1 MTTQRRDVLKLI
13 GAGTAGAL
21 LPASVLAA
29 PARAAGS
36 TVVPLDGAWRFATDP
51 GNTGEA
57 AGWAQ
62 PGFDDSGWATLQVPG
77 NWDVHD
83 AWAGY
88 RGWGWHRRTVA
99 SPAVAAGQVVRLR
112 FEAVYHRA
120 RVWFNGAYL
129 GEHVGGYTP
138 FEFDVTSRLQGGT
151 NTVVVAASN
160 SYSIGAWWPWGGISR
175 SVSLTV
181 DAAVRVE
188 RQHVIATPDLSS
200 GAGSVVNW
208 VTLSNAGATA
218 RTVTVRSTYP
228 WGAPAATVTVPAR
241 GTAEARL
248 DSGVAAGAFELWGLD
263 RPTLYTCDT
272 TVTEGSTVLH
282 GKADRFGFR
291 KVEVRGTAIHLNGEP
306 IRLNGYNRVGDDR
319 VVGATEPTYLVR
331 RDLDRM
337 KASGAGLM
345 RIHHVPQ
352 TPELLDY
359 ADEIGLLLIEEIP
372 VWGSGAN
379 LDPANETTRGEL
391 RDMIRRDYNHP
402 SIVAWSV
409 ANEIQGASEAGRT
422 FVREM
427 IAYIK
432 STLDSTRPCTYVSN
446 SFGGATTPG
455 AEALQYTDFAC
466 INMYGGFAGGADHVH
481 GLYPDK
487 PIFVSEYSS
496 DSFSFPTTREDV
508 DFRTTSDAAA
518 TAFPVRPWIVGSAHW
533 TFNDYRSSFSGSS
546 PNQVRGW
553 GIQNVWGQRK
563 RAYAQLQ
570 ATNAVVRGLGITP
583 ATGLSLLTVTPRGS
597 LGADAPARILR
608 GHRLAWQVTDAD
620 GAVIDGRIVPL
631 PDIAPGAA
639 TLQRAVRW
647 SDPGT
652 AVRQRL
658 TLLSPSGHEVAVSTV
673 DVRVPAAPVIRTVI
687 AANGAVRV
695 VFDRVANADNYR
707 VLTSTGIT
715 GADTVNGFADLTGL
729 TNGTAIQVRV
739 VAVNGAGVSAASAPV
754 TVTPAGTLALPPK
767 IQDVVP
773 IAGGFVLGF
782 IVAPGA
788 ADHQVQAFSGTTL
801 VRDLTT
807 TLKGSVRVTT
817 AATSVRIKGAGTV
830 WSEEVPIAAPA
841 FLTHGA
847 LTAADR
853 LAVRITPHPV
863 AERYEVTATGGGR
876 TVIRVVESSAV
887 ELLTVA
893 GLVADVTQQVSV
905 RCGTAAGWSA
915 PQTLTTRTTPPLPAG
930 APATP
935 TGLGS
940 STSGGVTTLVWSSA
954 AGAVGYLVSAA
965 DCGPERTVAVVAGA
979 TTLALGAQSSVAGI
993 AYRVTAVGEGGTS
1006 APSAGYVVPGTPGP
1020 RQVTVTPLDTTADCA
1035 GSIRYR
1041 ETGTWLASS
1050 LAGVDGTPSRYSSTA
1065 GSTAT
1070 WAPTLRAAATYRV
1083 EAWVP
1088 ASTSS
1093 TTAAAYQ
1100 ITHAGGTAQVTV
1112 DQVAAGGAWRT
1123 LGTWAFAQGTAG
1135 KVVLTAGTTFARA
1148 NAVRFTPV

>member
-1 MTTQRRDVLKLI
+1 MTPHRRDVLKLL
-13 GAGTAGAL
+13 GAGAAGAL
-21 LPASVLAA
+21 LPIPALATA
-29 PARAAGS
+29 AQAAG
-36 TVVPLDGAWRFATDP
+36 TTQTLDGVWRFATDP

-62 PGFDDSGWATLQVPG
+62 PGFDDSGWATLQIPG

-99 SPAVAAGQVVRLR
+99 APTITAGQVVRLR

-120 RVWFNGAYL
+120 RVWFNGVYL

-138 FEFDVTSRLQGGT
+138 FEFDVTSRLQGT

-181 DAAVRVE
+181 DAAVRIE
-188 RQHVIATPDLSS
+188 RQHVIATPDLST

-208 VTLSNAGATA
+208 VTLSNTGAAA
-218 RTVTVRSTYP
+218 RTVTVRSAFP
-228 WGAPAATVTVPAR
+228 WGTPSATVTVPAG

-248 DSGVAAGAFELWGLD
+248 DSGVAAGGFELWGLD

-272 TVTEGSTVLH
+272 TVSEGSTVLH

-291 KVEVRGTAIHLNGEP
+291 KVEVRGTALYLNGEQ

-337 KASGAGLM
+337 KAAGAGLM

-359 ADEIGLLLIEEIP
+359 ADEIGMLLIEEIP

-379 LDPANETTRGEL
+379 LDPADETTRAEL

-409 ANEIQGASEAGRT
+409 ANEIQGTSEAGRT

-432 STLDSTRPCTYVSN
+432 STLDSTRLCTYVSN
-446 SFGGATTPG
+446 TSGSAATPG

-487 PIFVSEYSS
+487 PVFISEYSS
-496 DSFSFPTTREDV
+496 DSFTFPTSREDV

-518 TAFPVRPWIVGSAHW
+518 TVFPGRPWIVGSSHW
-533 TFNDYRSSFSGSS
+533 TFNDYRSSYGGTS

-570 ATNAVVRGLGITP
+570 ATNSVVRGLGITTS
-583 ATGLSLLTVTPRGS
+583 AGLSLLTVDPRTS
-597 LGADAPARILR
+597 MSADAPARVLR
-608 GHRLAWQVTDAD
+608 GHRLAWQVTDAQ

-647 SDPGT
+647 TDPGT

-658 TLLSPSGHEVAVSTV
+658 TLLAPSGHEVASVTLDS
-673 DVRVPAAPVIRTVI
+673 RVPAAPVIRQVI
-687 AANGAVRV
+687 AANGSARV

-707 VLTSTGIT
+707 VLGAT

-729 TNGTAIQVRV
+729 TNGTAVQLRV
-739 VAVNGAGVSAASAPV
+739 VALNGAGTSAPSAPV

-773 IAGGFVLGF
+773 VAGGFVLGF

-788 ADHQVQAFSGTTL
+788 TDHQVQAFAGAST
-801 VRDLTT
+801 VRDFTT
-807 TLKGSVRVTT
+807 ALKGSVRVV
-817 AATSVRIKGAGTV
+817 AAADTVRIKGSNTV
-830 WSEEVPIAAPA
+830 WSEAAPVPV
-841 FLTHGA
+841 LGMTVHGA
-847 LTAADR
+847 LAGDDR
-853 LAVRITPHPV
+853 IAVRITPDPT

-876 TVIRVVESSAV
+876 TVVRVVESSAV
-887 ELLTVA
+887 ELLTVT
-893 GLVADVTQQVSV
+893 GLLADTAQQVSV

-915 PQTLTTRTTPPLPAG
+915 PQTLATRTTPTLPTG
-930 APATP
+930 APGTP

-940 STSGGVTTLVWSSA
+940 STSGGVTTLVWSAA
-954 AGAVGYLVSAA
+954 AGAAGYLVAAA

-979 TTLALGAQSSVAGI
+979 TTLVLGPQGTVAAI

-1020 RQVTVTPLDTTADCA
+1020 REVTVTPLDTTVDCA

-1050 LAGVDGTPSRYSSTA
+1050 LTGVDGTPSRYSNTS

-1148 NAVRFTPV
+1148 NAIRFTPV

>member
-1 MTTQRRDVLKLI
+1 MTPHRRDVLKLL

-21 LPASVLAA
+21 LPISVLAGSA
-29 PARAAGS
+29 QAAGS
-36 TVVPLDGAWRFATDP
+36 VTVSLDGGWRFATDP
-51 GNTGEA
+51 GGTGEA

-99 SPAVAAGQVVRLR
+99 SPAVVAGQVVRLR
-112 FEAVYHRA
+112 FEAVYYRA

-129 GEHVGGYTP
+129 GEHQGGYTP
-138 FEFDVTSRLQGGT
+138 FEFDVTSRLTST

-181 DAAVRVE
+181 DAAVRIE
-188 RQHVIATPDLSS
+188 RQHVIATPDLGS

-208 VTLSNAGATA
+208 VTLSNAGASA

-228 WGAPAATVTVPAR
+228 WGAPATTVTVPAK

-248 DSGVAAGAFELWGLD
+248 DSGVAAGQFELWGLD
-263 RPTLYTCDT
+263 RPVLYTCDT
-272 TVTEGSTVLH
+272 TVSEGSTVLH

-306 IRLNGYNRVGDDR
+306 VRLNGYNRVGDDR

-337 KASGAGLM
+337 KAAGAGLM

-359 ADEIGLLLIEEIP
+359 ADEIGMLLIEEIP

-379 LDPANETTRGEL
+379 LDPANETTRAEL

-409 ANEIQGASEAGRT
+409 ANEIRGASEEGRV

-432 STLDSTRPCTYVSN
+432 STLDSTRLCTYVSN
-446 SFGGATTPG
+446 TSGSAATPG

-487 PIFVSEYSS
+487 PVFVSEYSS
-496 DSFSFPTTREDV
+496 DSFTFPTTREDV

-518 TAFPVRPWIVGSAHW
+518 TVFPGRPWIVGSAHW
-533 TFNDYRSSFSGSS
+533 TFNDYRSSFGGTS

-570 ATNAVVRGLGITP
+570 ATNALVAGLGITA
-583 ATGLSLLTVTPRGS
+583 ATGLSLLTVNPR
-597 LGADAPARILR
+597 ADAPARVLR
-608 GHRLAWQVTDAD
+608 GHRLAWQVTDAQ
-620 GAVIDGRIVPL
+620 GTVIDGRIVPL

-647 SDPGT
+647 TDPGT
-652 AVRQRL
+652 AVRQWL
-658 TLLSPSGHEVAVSTV
+658 TLLAPSGHEIAVSTL
-673 DVRVPAAPVIRTVI
+673 DIRVPAAPVIRATV

-707 VLTSTGIT
+707 VLTSTGVT

-729 TNGTAIQVRV
+729 TNGSAIQVRV
-739 VAVNGAGVSAASAPV
+739 VAVNGAGVSPASAPV
-754 TVTPAGTLALPPK
+754 TVTPTGTLALPPK

-773 IAGGFVLGF
+773 VAGGFVLGF
-782 IVAPGA
+782 IVAPNA
-788 ADHQVQAFSGTTL
+788 TDHQVQAYSGTT
-801 VRDLTT
+801 VVSDVTT
-807 TLKGSVRVTT
+807 ALKGSVRGTV
-817 AATSVRIKGAGTV
+817 AASSVRIKGSNTV
-830 WSEEVPIAAPA
+830 WSEQAPVTAAT
-841 FLTHGA
+841 FTVHGA
-847 LTAADR
+847 LAADDR
-853 LAVRITPHPV
+853 VAVRITPHPE

-876 TVIRVVESSAV
+876 TVVRVVESSAV
-887 ELLTVA
+887 ELLTVT
-893 GLVADVTQQVSV
+893 GLVADAAQQVSV

-915 PQTLTTRTTPPLPAG
+915 PQTLPARTTPPLPTG
-930 APATP
+930 TPAAP

-940 STSGGVTTLVWSSA
+940 STSGGVTTLVWSAVSGA
-954 AGAVGYLVSAA
+954 AGYLVAAA
-965 DCGPERTVAVVAGA
+965 DCGPERTVAVVAGG
-979 TTLALGAQSSVAGI
+979 TTLVLGPQGTVAGI
-993 AYRVTAVGEGGTS
+993 AYRVTAVGESGTS
-1006 APSAGYVVPGTPGP
+1006 APSAGYVVPGTPGA

-1050 LAGVDGTPSRYSSTA
+1050 LAGVDGTPSRYSNTG

-1070 WAPTLRAAATYRV
+1070 WAPTLRAAGTYLV
-1083 EAWVP
+1083 EVWVP

-1112 DQVAAGGAWRT
+1112 DQVAAGGTWRI

-1148 NAVRFTPV
+1148 NAVRFTPA

>member
-1 MTTQRRDVLKLI
+1 MVRHRRDVLKLI

-21 LPASVLAA
+21 LPLGSHSTA
-29 PARAAGS
+29 ARAAGS
-36 TVVPLDGAWRFATDP
+36 ANVPLDGVWRFATDP
-51 GNTGEA
+51 GGTGEA

-62 PGFDDSGWATLQVPG
+62 PGFDDSGWATLRVPG

-99 SPAVAAGQVVRLR
+99 APAVTAGQVVRLR

-120 RVWFNGAYL
+120 RVWFNGTYL
-129 GEHVGGYTP
+129 GEHSGGYTP
-138 FEFDVTSRLQGGT
+138 FEFDVTSRLQAT

-160 SYSIGAWWPWGGISR
+160 TYSIGAWWPWGGISR

-208 VTLSNAGATA
+208 VTVSNAGATA
-218 RTVTVRSTYP
+218 RTVTVRSAYP
-228 WGAPAATVTVPAR
+228 WGAPAVTVTVPAR

-248 DSGVAAGAFELWGLD
+248 DSAVPAGGYELWGLD

-272 TVTEGSTVLH
+272 TVTDGATVLH
-282 GKADRFGFR
+282 AKADRFGFR

-319 VVGATEPTYLVR
+319 VAGATEPTYLVR

-337 KASGAGLM
+337 KAAGAGLM

-359 ADEIGLLLIEEIP
+359 ADEIGMLLIEEIP

-379 LDPANETTRGEL
+379 LDPADETTRAEL
-391 RDMIRRDYNHP
+391 RDMVRRDYNHP
-402 SIVAWSV
+402 SIIAWSV
-409 ANEIQGASEAGRT
+409 ANEIRGTSEEGRV

-432 STLDSTRPCTYVSN
+432 STLDSTRLCTYVSN
-446 SFGGATTPG
+446 SFGGAATAG

-466 INMYGGFAGGADHVH
+466 INMYGSFASGADHVH

-487 PIFVSEYSS
+487 PIFISEYSS
-496 DSFSFPTTREDV
+496 DSFTFPTGREDP

-518 TAFPVRPWIVGSAHW
+518 TVFPVRPWIVGSSHW
-533 TFNDYRSSFSGSS
+533 TFNDYRSNYGGSS

-570 ATNAVVRGLGITP
+570 ATNAVVRGLGVTA
-583 ATGLSLLTVTPRGS
+583 ATGLSLLTVQPRT
-597 LGADAPARILR
+597 DAPARVLR
-608 GHRLAWQVTDAD
+608 GHRLAWQVTDAQ
-620 GAVIDGRIVPL
+620 GAVLDGRIVPL

-658 TLLSPSGHEVAVSTV
+658 TLLAPSGHEVAVATL
-673 DVRVPAAPVIRTVI
+673 DLRPPAAPVIRQVI

-707 VLTSTGIT
+707 VLTSTGVT

-729 TNGTAIQVRV
+729 TNGTAVQVRV
-739 VAVNGAGVSAASAPV
+739 VALNGAGVSAASQPV

-767 IQDVVP
+767 VQDVVP
-773 IAGGFVLGF
+773 VDGGFVLGF

-788 ADHQVQAFSGTTL
+788 TDHQVRVLDGTTV
-801 VRDLTT
+801 VRELTT
-807 TLKGSVRVTT
+807 ALKGSVRVAG
-817 AATSVRIKGAGTV
+817 AATAVRIKGSNTV
-830 WSEEVPIAAPA
+830 WSEEVPVTAATFA
-841 FLTHGA
+841 VHGA
-847 LTAADR
+847 LAADDR
-853 LAVRITPHPV
+853 VAVRITPHPE

-876 TVIRVVESSAV
+876 TVVRVVESSAV
-887 ELLTVA
+887 ELLSVA
-893 GLVADVTQQVSV
+893 GLVADATQQVSV

-915 PQTLTTRTTPPLPAG
+915 PRTLATRTTPPLPAG

-940 STSGGVTTLVWSSA
+940 STSGGVTTLVWSAA
-954 AGAVGYLVSAA
+954 AGAAGYLVAAA

-979 TTLALGAQSSVAGI
+979 TTLVLGEQGSVAGV

-1035 GSIRYR
+1035 GSVRYR

-1050 LAGVDGTPSRYSSTA
+1050 LAGVDGTPSRYSSTG

-1070 WAPTLRAAATYRV
+1070 WAPTLRAAGTYRV
-1083 EAWVP
+1083 EVWVP

-1100 ITHAGGTAQVTV
+1100 VTHAGGTAQVTV

-1148 NAVRFTPV
+1148 NAVRFTPA